1 MAAVRAARL
10 LHFASQPPKGFK
22 CFTLIQALTSECS
35 NIQNNSILLARY
47 PRISNVFFIVNDYR
61 CAGCHLL
68 NVLLILAPSHAALLN
83 YNRRLRLHLPILI
96 GAALHDSTFKASLA
110 AGE

>member
-22 CFTLIQALTSECS
+22 CFTFIQALTSECS
-35 NIQNNSILLARY
+35 NIQILSYFLARY
-47 PRISNVFFIVNDYR
+47 PCISSVFFVVNDYR

-68 NVLLILAPSHAALLN
+68 NVLLILAPCHAALLN
-83 YNRRLRLHLPILI
+83 DYGRLRLHLSVLI
-96 GAALHDSTFKASLA
+96 RAALHDSAFKASLA